1 MAGCKGTGRL
11 KEGVASGRSC
21 QKCFVIIIPCH
32 VTERE
37 RVCVGGGEVGGGGEQ
52 MEGSDICNQ

>member
-21 QKCFVIIIPCH
+21 QKCFVIIISCH
-32 VTERE
+32 VRGREGERE
-37 RVCVGGGEVGGGGEQ
+37 RESGVGGGGETN
-52 MEGSDICNQ
+52 GRI